1 MILISGYDGGTGAA
15 PASSI
20 HGAGLP
26 WELGLSEA
34 HRPLVEN
41 GLRGRVALETDGKL
55 MSGRDVVIAAMLG
68 AEEYGFATAVLVCM
82 GCMMMRV
89 CTLDT
94 CPVGIATQN
103 ERLRAR
109 FRGKPEHVMNFM
121 RFIAEDMRELMASLG
136 IRTVEEMIGRTDLLK
151 PKERQITRRAEM
163 VQLSSLFGKAPTPGT
178 ERHFLPERV
187 FDFGL
192 EKTVD
197 ERVLLPWL
205 EEVCGGKGKT
215 DWNAANADAPAA
227 ASIRIEVSSTDRTVG
242 TIFGSEITA
251 RFGNSLPDDTFRIH
265 AEGGCGQ
272 SFGAFLPKGV
282 TMEVEG
288 DANDGFGKGLSG
300 GKLILYP
307 PKNAAFSASENVI
320 AGNVALYG
328 ATSGTAY
335 ICGIAGERF
344 CVRNSGATAVA
355 EGCGD
360 HGLEYMTGGRA
371 VILGPTGKNFA
382 AGMSGGKAYVLD
394 PEHRLYRRINAGM
407 PPAEELTDEQ
417 DKEELRAILKDY
429 RQATGSRLA
438 GEILENFESC
448 VPQFK
453 KIVPKEYQR
462 VVSAA
467 ARFEASGQTRE
478 QALMS
483 AFKEITGKA

>member
-1 MILISGYDGGTGAA
+1 
-15 PASSI
+15 
-20 HGAGLP
+20 
-26 WELGLSEA
+26 
-34 HRPLVEN
+34 
-41 GLRGRVALETDGKL
+41 
-55 MSGRDVVIAAMLG
+55 
-68 AEEYGFATAVLVCM
+68 
-82 GCMMMRV
+82 
-89 CTLDT
+89 
-94 CPVGIATQN
+94 
-103 ERLRAR
+103 
-109 FRGKPEHVMNFM
+109 
-121 RFIAEDMRELMASLG
+121 
-136 IRTVEEMIGRTDLLK
+136 
-151 PKERQITRRAEM
+151 M
-163 VQLSSLFGKAPTPGT
+163 VQLASLFGKAPFPET

-187 FDFGL
+187 FDFSL

-205 EEVCGGKGKT
+205 EEVTGGKAGG
-215 DWNAANADAPAA
+215 NAAGADAPAA

-251 RFGNSLPDDTFRIH
+251 RFGNSLPDDTFRIY

-307 PKNAAFSASENVI
+307 PKKAAFSASENVI

-407 PPAEELTDEQ
+407 PPAEELTDER
-417 DKEELRAILKDY
+417 DKEELRGILEDY
-429 RQATGSRLA
+429 RKATGSRLA
-438 GEILENFESC
+438 EEILKDFESF

-483 AFKEITGKA
+483 AFREITGKA